1 MYSQE
6 ECDVDVEHLEMERSQ
21 LRILFLTGQTEQGRH
36 EPTRLDGMKYKEQD
50 DILLKE
56 ISRCQQRVNF
66 SKFQWA
72 QKMARA
78 KEIGKVKK
86 NRTMK
91 RGHWRNVTA
100 EQALFLKQKGYET
113 RCTGVKT
120 WQVFE

>member
-6 ECDVDVEHLEMERSQ
+6 ECDVDVEHIERERSQ
-21 LRILFLTGQTEQGRH
+21 LRILFLAGQTEQGRM
-36 EPTRLDGMKYKEQD
+36 EASRLDGMQYKAQD

-72 QKMARA
+72 QKMAKA
-78 KEIGKVKK
+78 KLKEATKK
-86 NRTMK
+86 YGPARE
-91 RGHWRNVTA
+91 HWRRVTA
-100 EQALFLKQKGYET
+100 EEAVALRQKGFAT

-120 WQVFE
+120 WEVFE